1 MFARRSGSGEPRNV
15 GCLKLS
21 LRWYRLAAE
30 RGVAEAQFNLAALSP
45 PGDAAAV
52 SWFRLAA
59 ERGLA
64 AAQFNLA
71 LRYRDGNGVNADNTT
86 AYFWLT
92 LAAAKQYP
100 NAEAIRDRLAESL
113 SPEEVEKARNLAV
126 ECLPTDAVRSSARRM
141 TRNGQ

>member
-1 MFARRSGSGEPRNV
+1 MPQDYAEAARCYRKAADGGLAEAQYNLGVLYEKGLGVSRGRDSAM
-15 GCLKLS
+15 
-21 LRWYRLAAE
+21 RWYRLAAE

-71 LRYRDGNGVNADNTT
+71 LRYRDGDGVTADNAA

-92 LAAAKQYP
+92 LAAATQYP
-100 NAEAIRDRLAESL
+100 NAEA
-113 SPEEVEKARNLAV
+113 V
-126 ECLPTDAVRSSARRM
+126 
-141 TRNGQ
+141 